1 MHKQVDYLIVGQ
13 GLAGSLLSWEL
24 IQHGCTIHLIDNQ
37 QENASQIAAGLIN
50 PVTGMRLVK
59 NHHIDNLLPCALKTY
74 QALNHYFK
82 QTFYIEKPML
92 RVLRNEQEQLKFQ
105 QRLNDPA
112 YSNFLDPQLKQH
124 PATLHAPLGII
135 QQKQTGYL
143 LTQPLLTHLRHFLLT
158 KNSYQAAQFNYSDLQ
173 LGKSVIWH
181 ELSAKKIIFCEGYQ
195 AINNPWFKTLPFQLA
210 KGEILTLT
218 SDTPLIP
225 EMLNYGHWFIPL
237 NKYQFRTGASFDHQ
251 HLNTQ
256 ITELARQDL
265 LTSLQQI
272 YPALKTAQ
280 LEQHQ
285 ANIRP
290 TTLDKAPFIGIHPKH
305 QQLAIFN
312 GFGAKGSLQI
322 PYYSQQ
328 FTQHLLHN
336 TAIDPQVDCQ
346 RYNNFAC
353 S

>member
-24 IQHGCTIHLIDNQ
+24 IKQGCTVHLIDNQ

-59 NHHIDNLLPCALKTY
+59 SNHIDSLLPCALKTY
-74 QALNHYFK
+74 QELSHYFK
-82 QTFYIEKPML
+82 QSFYIEKPIL
-92 RVLRNEQEQLKFQ
+92 RILRNEKEWLKFQ

-112 YSNFLDPQLKQH
+112 YSNFLAPQLKQTPH
-124 PATLHAPLGII
+124 SIHAPLGVI

-143 LTQPLLTHLRHFLLT
+143 LTKKLLAHLQNFLLT
-158 KNSYQAAQFNYSDLQ
+158 KNNYQAAQFNYSDLQ

-218 SDTPLIP
+218 SKMPLIP
-225 EMLNYGHWFIPL
+225 NILNYGHWFIPL
-237 NKYQFRTGASFDHQ
+237 NKYQFRTGASFDSQ
-251 HLNTQ
+251 HINTH
-256 ITELARQDL
+256 ITESARQNL
-265 LTSLQQI
+265 LTSLRQI
-272 YPALKTAQ
+272 YPVSKIAH

-290 TTLDKAPFIGIHPKH
+290 TTLDKAPFIGIHPQHK
-305 QQLAIFN
+305 QLAIFN

-328 FTQHLLHN
+328 FTQYLLHN
-336 TAIDPQVDCQ
+336 TAIDPHANCQ
-346 RYNNFAC
+346 RYKAFAC
-353 S
+353 A